1 MRLLLVAD
9 NLVAGG
15 RERRLVEFAKHL
27 SNSEKEICLVV
38 LSDAIHYTEVFD
50 LDIKV
55 VILKR
60 RIKKDP
66 IVLFQLFSLYNEF
79 KPQLVHSWGG
89 MASVYSLP
97 LALWFK
103 VPFINGMI
111 ANSKCVPFSKDWFHS
126 RLTFPFS
133 HMIVSNSQVGLK
145 AYGVNNKKGHV
156 VYNGFNF
163 NRLNGSLQE
172 GAESEFFNQFPDS
185 TRFVVM
191 VGSINKRKDFP
202 CFVKAALKVLDTQNQ
217 VCFVIIGDGEDRGHV
232 EKMIPEARKSSF
244 AFLGKIE
251 GVDRFIK
258 RCHIGVLA
266 TFAEGI
272 SNSIMEYMAF
282 GKPVV
287 VSDVPGNRELVDE
300 GITGFFVPVS
310 KPVPMAEKIE
320 FLLRN
325 PELGVKMGS
334 AGKEAVLTR
343 FSIERMTAHYQRL
356 YAKMLAIK

>member
-27 SNSEKEICLVV
+27 SNTEKEICLVV
-38 LSDAIHYTEVFD
+38 LSDNIHYTDVFD

-66 IVLFQLFSLYNEF
+66 FVFFQLYSIFTDF
-79 KPQLVHSWGG
+79 KPHLVHSWGG
-89 MASVYSLP
+89 MSSVYSLP
-97 LALWFK
+97 LAWWFK

-111 ANSKCVPFSKDWFHS
+111 ANSKCIPFSKDWIYS
-126 RLTFPFS
+126 KLTFRGS
-133 HMIVSNSQVGLK
+133 HMIVSNSKIGLK
-145 AYGVNNKKGHV
+145 AYGVNNRKGHV

-163 NRLNGSLQE
+163 NRLIGRDNE
-172 GAESEFFNQFPDS
+172 ETENDFFAQFPDS
-185 TRFVVM
+185 FRFVVM
-191 VGSINKRKDFP
+191 VGSVNKRKDFP
-202 CFVKAALKVLDTQNQ
+202 CFIKAALKVLDSQTD
-217 VCFVIIGDGEDRGHV
+217 VCFVIIGDGEDRQQV
-232 EKMIPEARKSSF
+232 EKMVPETRKSSF

-251 GVDRFIK
+251 GVDRFVK

-287 VSDVPGNRELVDE
+287 VSDVPGNRELVEE
-300 GITGFFVPVS
+300 GITGYFVPVS
-310 KPVPMAEKIE
+310 KPFPMAEKIE
-320 FLLRN
+320 ILLKN
-325 PELGVKMGS
+325 SQLCEKMGA
-334 AGKEAVLTR
+334 AGKEVILTR
-343 FSIERMTAHYQRL
+343 FSIERMTAHYQKL
-356 YAKMLAIK
+356 YDKLLTNK